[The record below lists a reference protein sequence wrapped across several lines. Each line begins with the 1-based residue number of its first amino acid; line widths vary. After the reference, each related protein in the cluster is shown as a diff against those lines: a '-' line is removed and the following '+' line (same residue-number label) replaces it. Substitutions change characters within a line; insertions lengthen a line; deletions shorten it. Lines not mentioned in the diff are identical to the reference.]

1 MACLGPEVKHFQMST
16 LFRFPSIRVTPSAG
30 TKQFYTRPMMVLI
43 ARSKGL
49 YDSSQPLRNR
59 SGKVVWIKAIAWST
73 LDLHAHNFRQHAAQS
88 FLPVREYMNWE
99 IFFLFRNAFHLS
111 FF

>member
-1 MACLGPEVKHFQMST
+1 
-16 LFRFPSIRVTPSAG
+16 
-30 TKQFYTRPMMVLI
+30 MMVLI

-49 YDSSQPLRNR
+49 YDPSQLLRNR

-88 FLPVREYMNWE
+88 FLLVPGYMNWE
-99 IFFLFRNAFHLS
+99 VFFLFSQCISLELLLNG
-111 FF
+111 